1 VEGQEIKAADRNV
14 TQLVT
19 VRGSALLLDPSWN
32 GKGAITPVVLMR
44 HPVGRHR
51 GHDLSI
57 EDHRRVATRGYRSD
71 GRII

>member
-32 GKGAITPVVLMR
+32 GKGAITPVVPMR

-51 GHDLSI
+51 GPLD
-57 EDHRRVATRGYRSD
+57 
-71 GRII
+71 